1 MMAMINQS
9 SEGVPLVHQ
18 QMFKVEMN
26 EGPLS
31 KLVVAILMSLLFI
44 CINCIM
50 FHTLMSKPV
59 FRELPRYILF
69 AHMLCNDSVQLMVS
83 LLLYVLS
90 MNVQLIPKA
99 LCALIILVTVTTFRN
114 AALNLA
120 VMSLERYVAI
130 CFPLRHSE
138 MVTRKTTG
146 VSIGLIWIF
155 GSINLSI
162 DILYALIMDP
172 GSFKDSIF
180 CTRERFILSPWQRDM
195 FDGFNLF
202 SFVTVTAILIFT
214 YINVMVAARSASAEK
229 ESARKAHKT
238 ILLHLVQLVL
248 CVNTFIYGTIER
260 ALAMTSSSRLFMDL
274 RYLNF
279 LFVLILPRCLSP
291 LIYGLR
297 DDAVR
302 PLFLYYVRCGAQK
315 VKPSVTAH

>member
-1 MMAMINQS
+1 MTNQS
-9 SEGVPLVHQ
+9 NEGSPLVHQ
-18 QMFKVEMN
+18 QMFKVELN

-31 KLVVAILMSLLFI
+31 KLIVAILMSLLFT
-44 CINCIM
+44 CINIIM
-50 FHTLMSKPV
+50 FHILLSKPV

-83 LLLYVLS
+83 MLLYVLS
-90 MNVQLIPKA
+90 LNVQLIPKA
-99 LCALIILVTVTTFRN
+99 TCALILLVAVTTFFN

-138 MVTRKTTG
+138 MATQRAAG
-146 VSIGLIWIF
+146 ISIVFIWF
-155 GSINLSI
+155 FSIINISI
-162 DILYALIMDP
+162 DMIYTLIIDP
-172 GSFKDSIF
+172 GSFKDPMF
-180 CTRERFILSPWQRDM
+180 CTQQRFFLSAWQKDV
-195 FDGFNLF
+195 FHGFNLF
-202 SFVTVTAILIFT
+202 FFLTVTAILIFT
-214 YINVMVAARSASAEK
+214 YINVVLAARSASAEK
-229 ESARKAHKT
+229 ESAKKAQKT

-279 LFVLILPRCLSP
+279 LFVIILPRCLSP

-302 PLFLYYVRCGAQK
+302 PLFLYYVRCGTQK
-315 VKPSVTAH
+315 VKPSVTKHL

>member
-1 MMAMINQS
+1 MMAMTNQS
-9 SEGVPLVHQ
+9 SEGSSMVHQ
-18 QMFKVEMN
+18 QMFKVELN

-31 KLVVAILMSLLFI
+31 KLVVAILMSLLFT
-44 CINCIM
+44 CINSIM

-69 AHMLCNDSVQLMVS
+69 AHMLCNDTAQLLVS

-99 LCALIILVTVTTFRN
+99 VCALILLLTVTTFRN

-138 MVTRKTTG
+138 MVTQRAAG
-146 VSIGLIWIF
+146 ISIVFIWLFSLINF
-155 GSINLSI
+155 AI
-162 DILYALIMDP
+162 DIIYALIIDP
-172 GSFKDSIF
+172 PSFKDPMF
-180 CTRERFILSPWQRDM
+180 CTRERFFLSSWQNDV
-195 FDGFNLF
+195 FQGFNYF
-202 SFVTVTAILIFT
+202 FFVTVTAILFFT
-214 YINVMVAARSASAEK
+214 YINVVVAARSASAEK
-229 ESARKAHKT
+229 ESAKKAHKT

-297 DDAVR
+297 DDVVR
-302 PLFLYYVRCGAQK
+302 PLFLYYARCGTQK

>member
-1 MMAMINQS
+1 MDIANQS
-9 SEGVPLVHQ
+9 SEGSALVHQ
-18 QMFKVEMN
+18 QMFRVKLN
-26 EGPLS
+26 EGPLT
-31 KLVVAILMSLLFI
+31 KLVVATLMSLFFTG
-44 CINCIM
+44 INSIM
-50 FHTLMSKPV
+50 FHTLLSKPML
-59 FRELPRYILF
+59 RELPRYILF

-83 LLLYVLS
+83 ILLYILS
-90 MNVQLIPKA
+90 LNAQLIPKA
-99 LCALIILVTVTTFRN
+99 VCALISLVGVATFCN

-146 VSIGLIWIF
+146 VSIVVIWHF
-155 GSINLSI
+155 SMLNMSI
-162 DILYALIMDP
+162 DIIYGLIVSP
-172 GSFKDSIF
+172 ASFKDPMF
-180 CTRERFILSPWQRDM
+180 CYRERFLVSPWQIDV
-195 FDGFNLF
+195 FQGFNIF
-202 SFVTVTAILIFT
+202 FFVMVTAILIFT
-214 YINVMVAARSASAEK
+214 YINVVVAARSASAEK
-229 ESARKAHKT
+229 ESAKKAHKT

-248 CVNTFIYGTIER
+248 CVNTFIYGSIER

-302 PLFLYYVRCGAQK
+302 PLFLYYVRCGTQK
-315 VKPSVTAH
+315 VKPSISENL

>member
-1 MMAMINQS
+1 MAMPNQS
-9 SEGVPLVHQ
+9 SEASSLVHQ

-31 KLVVAILMSLLFI
+31 KLLVAILMSMLFT
-44 CINCIM
+44 CINSIM
-50 FHTLMSKPV
+50 FHTLLSKPV

-69 AHMLCNDSVQLMVS
+69 AHMLCNDSVQLMIS
-83 LLLYVLS
+83 MLLYVLS
-90 MNVQLIPKA
+90 MNLQLVPKA
-99 LCALIILVTVTTFRN
+99 VCALLLVVTETTFRN

-138 MVTRKTTG
+138 MVTRKTAG
-146 VSIGLIWIF
+146 ISIVFIWF
-155 GSINLSI
+155 FSSTNLLI
-162 DILYALIMDP
+162 DIIYALVVDP
-172 GSFKDSIF
+172 ASFKDPMF
-180 CTRERFILSPWQRDM
+180 CTRQRFFLSAWQVDVYQGFSYFFFVVVTGIL
-195 FDGFNLF
+195 F
-202 SFVTVTAILIFT
+202 FT
-214 YINVMVAARSASAEK
+214 YVNVVVAARSASAEK
-229 ESARKAHKT
+229 ESAKKAHKT

-248 CVNTFIYGTIER
+248 CVNTFVYISIER

-297 DDAVR
+297 DEAIR
-302 PLFLYYVRCGAQK
+302 PLFFYYVRCGTQK

>member
-1 MMAMINQS
+1 MAMTNQS
-9 SEGVPLVHQ
+9 SEGSSLVHQ

-31 KLVVAILMSLLFI
+31 KLLVANLMSLFFT
-44 CINCIM
+44 CINSIM
-50 FHTLMSKPV
+50 FHTLLSKPV

-83 LLLYVLS
+83 MLLYILS
-90 MNVQLIPKA
+90 FTVQLFPKA
-99 LCALIILVTVTTFRN
+99 VCALISLVGVATFCN

-138 MVTRKTTG
+138 MVTRKTAG
-146 VSIGLIWIF
+146 ISIVFIWHFSLINI
-155 GSINLSI
+155 SI
-162 DILYALIMDP
+162 DIIYGLTVNPA
-172 GSFKDSIF
+172 SFKDPMF
-180 CTRERFILSPWQRDM
+180 CTRESFLLSPWQIDL
-195 FDGFNLF
+195 FQGFNIL

-214 YINVMVAARSASAEK
+214 YINVVVAARSASAEK
-229 ESARKAHKT
+229 ESAKKAHKT
-238 ILLHLVQLVL
+238 ILLHFVQLVL
-248 CVNTFIYGTIER
+248 CVNTFVYGTIER
-260 ALAMTSSSRLFMDL
+260 ALAGASSSRLFKDL

-302 PLFLYYVRCGAQK
+302 PLFLYYFRCRVQK
-315 VKPSVTAH
+315 VKPSVTAHI

>member
-1 MMAMINQS
+1 MALTNQS
-9 SEGVPLVHQ
+9 SEGSALVHQ
-18 QMFKVEMN
+18 QMFKVELN

-44 CINCIM
+44 CINSIM

-69 AHMLCNDSVQLMVS
+69 AHMLCNDTVLMLLVSV
-83 LLLYVLS
+83 LYVLS
-90 MNVQLIPKA
+90 LNLQKIPKA
-99 LCALIILVTVTTFRN
+99 VCSLIVLMSATMVRISAV
-114 AALNLA
+114 NLG

-138 MVTRKTTG
+138 MATQKMTV
-146 VSIGLIWIF
+146 VSIAVMWILCCISPAI
-155 GSINLSI
+155 G
-162 DILYALIMDP
+162 ILYALVQSP
-172 GSFKDSIF
+172 ASFKDSMF
-180 CTRERFILSPWQRDM
+180 CTQQVFFMAPWQVTL
-195 FDGFNLF
+195 FQGLNGFF
-202 SFVTVTAILIFT
+202 FVAVTAIIFFT
-214 YINVMVAARSASAEK
+214 YISVIVAARSASAEK
-229 ESARKAHKT
+229 DSTKKAQRT
-238 ILLHLVQLVL
+238 VLLHLGQLVL
-248 CVNTFIYGTIER
+248 CLNSLLYGTIER

-274 RYLNF
+274 RYLNY

-302 PLFLYYVRCGAQK
+302 PLFLYYVRCGTQK

>member
-1 MMAMINQS
+1 MAMINQS

-138 MVTRKTTG
+138 MVTQKTIG
-146 VSIGLIWIF
+146 VSIALIWIF
-155 GSINLSI
+155 SSINLSI
-162 DILYALIMDP
+162 DIIYALIVNP
-172 GSFKDSIF
+172 VSFKDPMF
-180 CTRERFILSPWQRDM
+180 CTRQMFILSPWQRDM

-214 YINVMVAARSASAEK
+214 YINVMVVARSASADK

>member
-1 MMAMINQS
+1 MAMANQS
-9 SEGVPLVHQ
+9 SETSALVHQ
-18 QMFKVEMN
+18 QMFKVELN

-31 KLVVAILMSLLFI
+31 KLVVAILMSLFFT
-44 CINCIM
+44 CINSIM

-69 AHMLCNDSVQLMVS
+69 AHMLCNDSVQLIVS
-83 LLLYVLS
+83 MLLYLLS
-90 MNVQLIPKA
+90 LNVQLIPKA
-99 LCALIILVTVTTFRN
+99 TCAGIVLVGVTTFFN

-138 MVTRKTTG
+138 MVTRKTAG
-146 VSIGLIWIF
+146 VSIVFIWLFSLISISIDLIYGLIV
-155 GSINLSI
+155 S
-162 DILYALIMDP
+162 P
-172 GSFKDSIF
+172 VSFKDPMF
-180 CTRERFILSPWQRDM
+180 CTRQRFFLSPWQIDV
-195 FDGFNLF
+195 FQGFNIF
-202 SFVTVTAILIFT
+202 FFVTVTAILIFT
-214 YINVMVAARSASAEK
+214 YINVVVAARSASAEK
-229 ESARKAHKT
+229 ESAKKAHKT

-260 ALAMTSSSRLFMDL
+260 ALAMTSSTRLFMDL
-274 RYLNF
+274 CYLNF

-302 PLFLYYVRCGAQK
+302 PLFLYYVRCGTQK
-315 VKPSVTAH
+315 VKPSVTEHL

>member
-1 MMAMINQS
+1 MTNQS
-9 SEGVPLVHQ
+9 SVGALLVHQ

-31 KLVVAILMSLLFI
+31 KLLVTILMSLLFI

-69 AHMLCNDSVQLMVS
+69 AHMLCNDTVHLLVVS
-83 LLLYVLS
+83 MLYILS
-90 MNVQLIPKA
+90 LNLQMIPKA
-99 LCALIILVTVTTFRN
+99 VCSLIVIVSAGTARISALSLG
-114 AALNLA
+114 

-138 MVTRKTTG
+138 MATQKGTG
-146 VSIGLIWIF
+146 VAIAIIWF
-155 GSINLSI
+155 LGCLSPVI
-162 DILYALIMDP
+162 DNMYALIVNP
-172 GSFKDSIF
+172 VSFKDPMF
-180 CTRERFILSPWQRDM
+180 CTRERFILSPWQRDV
-195 FDGFNLF
+195 FQGLNGFFFVL
-202 SFVTVTAILIFT
+202 VTVIILFT
-214 YINVMVAARSASAEK
+214 YVSVIVAAKSASADK
-229 ESARKAHKT
+229 DSAKKAWRT
-238 ILLHLVQLVL
+238 VLLHLGQLVL
-248 CVNTFIYGTIER
+248 CLNSLLYGTIER

-315 VKPSVTAH
+315 VKPSVSAH

>member
-18 QMFKVEMN
+18 QIFRVEIN

-120 VMSLERYVAI
+120 VMSLERYVAV

-138 MVTRKTTG
+138 MVTQKTTG
-146 VSIGLIWIF
+146 VFIALIWIF

-162 DILYALIMDP
+162 DILYAVIMDP

-195 FDGFNLF
+195 FQGFNF
-202 SFVTVTAILIFT
+202 FFFVTVTAILIFT
-214 YINVMVAARSASAEK
+214 YINVMVVARSASADK